1 MTDRKAPGAAGIVL
15 PLLATVA
22 AMAAFQAGAA
32 FAKGL
37 FPAVGAE
44 GAATLRLGL
53 GALMLL
59 ALMRPWRNWPAKPPL
74 GALAV
79 LGLAVAGV
87 IVFFYLALETLP
99 LGAAI
104 ALQFMG
110 PLAVAVFGSRKPAD
124 LAWAALA
131 AVGVWLLVAQGEA
144 GAKLDLVG
152 IAWALGAAACW
163 GAYIVAGRVVTA
175 AFGRSTA
182 ALSIGLAALI
192 MLPVGISH
200 AGTALL
206 DPALLPLALL
216 VAVMSTAVPFSLE
229 FWAMARMPARTFAVF
244 TSLEPAFGV
253 LSGLVLLGERLGLVQ
268 IGGVALV
275 IAAAAG
281 AAWSSSEAEE
291 ESVVPQT

>member
-1 MTDRKAPGAAGIVL
+1 ML

-37 FPAVGAE
+37 FPAVGAQ
-44 GAATLRLGL
+44 GAATLRLVL

-59 ALMRPWRNWPAKPPL
+59 ALMRPWRNWPVKPPL

-79 LGLAVAGV
+79 LGAAVAGV

-99 LGAAI
+99 LGVTI

-110 PLAVAVFGSRKPAD
+110 PLAVAVVGSRKPAD

-131 AVGVWLLVAQGEA
+131 AGGVWLLVAQGHGA
-144 GAKLDLVG
+144 GHDGGQAGTKLDLVG

-182 ALSIGLAALI
+182 ALSIGLAAVI
-192 MLPVGISH
+192 MLPVGVSH
-200 AGTALL
+200 AGAALL

-268 IGGVALV
+268 IGGVAMV
-275 IAAAAG
+275 MAAAAG

>member
-1 MTDRKAPGAAGIVL
+1 
-15 PLLATVA
+15 LLATVA

-37 FPAVGAE
+37 FPAVGAQ
-44 GAATLRLGL
+44 GAATLRLVL

-59 ALMRPWRNWPAKPPL
+59 VLMRPWRNWPAKPPL

-79 LGLAVAGV
+79 LGAAVAGV

-110 PLAVAVFGSRKPAD
+110 PLAVAVVGSRKAAD

-131 AVGVWLLVAQGEA
+131 AGGVWLLVAQGPDGGQA

-152 IAWALGAAACW
+152 VAWALGAAACW

-182 ALSIGLAALI
+182 ALSIGIAAVI
-192 MLPVGISH
+192 MLPVGVSH
-200 AGTALL
+200 AGAALL

-275 IAAAAG
+275 MAAAAG

-291 ESVVPQT
+291 ETVVPQT

>member
-1 MTDRKAPGAAGIVL
+1 VADRKGPAGIVL

-37 FPAVGAE
+37 FPAVGAQ
-44 GAATLRLGL
+44 GAATLRLVL

-59 ALMRPWRNWPAKPPL
+59 VLMRPWRNWPAKPPL
-74 GALAV
+74 AALAV
-79 LGLAVAGV
+79 LGAAVAGV

-99 LGAAI
+99 LGVTI

-110 PLAVAVFGSRKPAD
+110 PLAVAVVGSRKPAD

-131 AVGVWLLVAQGEA
+131 AGGVWLLVAQGQA
-144 GAKLDLVG
+144 GAKLDLGG

-182 ALSIGLAALI
+182 ALSIGIAAVI
-192 MLPVGISH
+192 MLPVGVSH
-200 AGTALL
+200 AGAALL

-253 LSGLVLLGERLGLVQ
+253 LAGLLLLGERLGVVQ

-275 IAAAAG
+275 MAAAAG
-281 AAWSSSEAEE
+281 AAWSSSEAEDE
-291 ESVVPQT
+291 TVVPQT